1 MVRAAKAGLS
11 LAVLLTAAGVSC
23 TSHHHHHLA
32 IVPRTTTTTRTDA
45 PTTAGAT
52 TTTTLPLCASPPPL
66 DLGLDAYRHLRNLSY
81 LDLVSRATSQTTADP
96 TGQNADSLNVARSL
110 PGGGKVL
117 LDQAGPGVITFLR
130 MQEARG
136 APWQLTVDNILPLSI
151 AAADL
156 LAPLSLNPDES
167 HGSSLIM
174 APVPFKRS
182 AVFASS
188 SANGNFYSLLR
199 RLPYGT
205 PLPPTAANEL
215 AADLQRGPS
224 AFLPANLATTHGTST
239 VKANRDN
246 TVTDLRSTDPARQI
260 RLLHF
265 RVPTNEAPAFGNST
279 LKIWWDGEAS
289 PSVVAPVKFLAGD
302 GAGVYRPANR
312 PLVAGLLAQV
322 NSTTPN
328 TFDFDLS
335 WPMPYQHE
343 ARIAIAPPPNQP
355 DLPNVTWSVQTE
367 PFEAPSNW
375 WARLHA
381 TYTSIGQPAPGQD
394 MTFLDV
400 GGSGRIVGTV
410 INFGKVGGTLEGNA
424 RIYLDDA
431 TTPQVQSTGTE
442 EWGLGGDYWHGGQQV
457 TLPLGGLPSADNNP
471 PGAEVDGAA
480 LYRFLV
486 ADSIPFNRRA
496 RVTWEHGALDASQEP
511 YRAAVI
517 WYGTPTPTALLS
529 DSVDFSNPAET
540 SSHHFVGAEQT
551 TQVTGGYAY
560 QDQATA
566 VTKTVE
572 ASLGNTSLDM
582 AVTPGATGAFLRRT
596 YDAASANQKADVF
609 VEAQAA
615 GTWYESGAIT
625 AVDRAGVVR
634 HFVDDEFPLPPSL
647 IKGRHTIRIELRDR
661 RIPGMASGPWT
672 AAQYQL
678 YSVVPRP
685 CP

>member
-1 MVRAAKAGLS
+1 MS
-11 LAVLLTAAGVSC
+11 LAVLVTAACVSC
-23 TSHHHHHLA
+23 SCAHHRHLA
-32 IVPRTTTTTRTDA
+32 IVPPSTTTTTTGTT
-45 PTTAGAT
+45 TTAPLTVAPVTNPAT
-52 TTTTLPLCASPPPL
+52 TTTTGPPPCASPPPL

-81 LDLVSRATSQTTADP
+81 LDLVSRATSQSTADP

-130 MQEARG
+130 MQDARG
-136 APWQLTVDNILPLSI
+136 APWQLTVDHTSPLSI

-156 LAPLSLNPDES
+156 LAPLSLNPDQS

-174 APVPFKRS
+174 APIPFKQS
-182 AVFASS
+182 AVFSS
-188 SANGNFYSLLR
+188 RSANGNFYSLLR

-205 PLPPTAANEL
+205 PLTPSSPADVS
-215 AADLQRGPS
+215 ADLQRGPS
-224 AFLPANLATTHGTST
+224 AFLPSNLANTRGSTTLN
-239 VKANRDN
+239 ANRDN
-246 TVTDLRSTDPARQI
+246 TITDLHDAGPTAHQI
-260 RLLHF
+260 RWLHF
-265 RVPTNEAPAFGNST
+265 RVPAAEAPAFGDST

-289 PSVVAPVKFLAGD
+289 PSVLAPVKFLAGD
-302 GAGVYRPANR
+302 GAGVYQPANR
-312 PLVAGLLAQV
+312 PLVAGLLAQI
-322 NSTTPN
+322 NSNTPN
-328 TFDFDLS
+328 TFDFDLA
-335 WPMPYQHE
+335 WPMPYQHD
-343 ARIAIAPPPNQP
+343 ARIAIAPPT
-355 DLPNVTWSVQTE
+355 DETVTWSVQTE
-367 PFEAPSNW
+367 PFDAPSNW
-375 WARLHA
+375 WAPLHA

-410 INFGKVGGTLEGNA
+410 VNFGKVGGTLEGNA

-442 EWGLGGDYWHGGQQV
+442 EWGLGGDYWYGGQQV

-496 RVTWEHGALDASQEP
+496 RVTWEHGALDSSQEP
-511 YRAAVI
+511 YRATVI
-517 WYGTPTPTALLS
+517 WYGTPTSTALLS
-529 DSVDFSNPAET
+529 DSVDFSNPAQT
-540 SSHHFVGAEQT
+540 ANHHFAGAEQA

-572 ASLGNTSLDM
+572 ASLGKTSLDV

-609 VEAQAA
+609 VDGSFA

-625 AVDRAGVVR
+625 AVDGAGVVR

-647 IKGRHTIRIELRDR
+647 IKGKHSARIELRDR
-661 RIPGMASGPWT
+661 RIPGLSSGPWT